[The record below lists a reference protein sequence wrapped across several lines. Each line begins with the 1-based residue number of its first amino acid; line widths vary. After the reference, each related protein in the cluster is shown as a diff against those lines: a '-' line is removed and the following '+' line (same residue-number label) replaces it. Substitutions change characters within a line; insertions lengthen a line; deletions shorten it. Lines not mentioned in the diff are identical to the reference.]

1 MSKSIENKYQINELI
16 KEVTEER
23 NKYCNLLALTNFF
36 IVKLPE
42 EMGIDYTDIIS
53 FEFTDE
59 KKCRIVIRDNFIR
72 FPLFTINEYIDK
84 HSKWSFLTKEGDD
97 MIVEYLDKCGMV
109 QYTSTLKDI
118 VVERV
123 RESKLNY
130 VEDGFHTITIDFSF
144 KKRILNQYGATN
156 KE

>member
-1 MSKSIENKYQINELI
+1 
-16 KEVTEER
+16 
-23 NKYCNLLALTNFF
+23 
-36 IVKLPE
+36 
-42 EMGIDYTDIIS
+42 
-53 FEFTDE
+53 
-59 KKCRIVIRDNFIR
+59 
-72 FPLFTINEYIDK
+72 
-84 HSKWSFLTKEGDD
+84 
-97 MIVEYLDKCGMV
+97 MIVEYLDKCGAV

-144 KKRILNQYGATN
+144 KKRILNQYGTTN